1 MIIGFPL
8 SHLLFRFIVAD
19 LLNVVFDIIWGN
31 DEASLR
37 RLSFILL
44 YFVHSFFVG
53 VTSVLVFTLTYHL
66 PHSFDNSFTVFLGA
80 LIV

>member
-44 YFVHSFFVG
+44 YFVHLFFVG
-53 VTSVLVFTLTYHL
+53 VTLCFIFHTYL
-66 PHSFDNSFTVFLGA
+66 SSATRF
-80 LIV
+80 